1 MRPKNARLSLE
12 EALAMRRRGEKTSLS
27 SADFVRQEA
36 DRYGLSCESI
46 RRALRGETYRHFKG
60 SMASEGVGTV
70 KEPLGDPDSEENL
83 AKAAAESAKRVQE
96 TLGMM
101 PKGMLRELSAKGPKG
116 PEGDW
121 DD

>member
-1 MRPKNARLSLE
+1 MRPKNAKLSLG
-12 EALAMRRRGEKTSLS
+12 EALAMRARGEKTLLS

-46 RRALRGETYRHFKG
+46 RRARRGETYRHFKG
-60 SMASEGVGTV
+60 SMASEGGVA

-101 PKGMLRELSAKGPKG
+101 PKGMLRELSVKGPKG
-116 PEGDW
+116 PEGSW